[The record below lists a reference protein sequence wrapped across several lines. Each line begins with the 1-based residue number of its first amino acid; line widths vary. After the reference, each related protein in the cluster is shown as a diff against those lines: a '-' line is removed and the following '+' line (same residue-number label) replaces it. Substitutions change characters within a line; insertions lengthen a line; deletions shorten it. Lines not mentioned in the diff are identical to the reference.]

1 MSQRPSTP
9 SPRGGRPPPSP
20 AHPVSP
26 PPASTHREASDT
38 HPALR
43 DKTFVLLLVAVSL
56 AFGWILLPLY
66 GALLWGTAMALVFAP
81 LNRRLLQHL
90 GPRRQ
95 NLAALSTVLIILV
108 LVILPLILVGLSL
121 AQEAA
126 ALYARSK
133 SGEFSFSTYVQQVYD
148 ALPLWLTQLLDRLGL
163 SNLSLLQQKLVAA
176 LNQGSQMLASK
187 ALGFGQDTFDFL
199 VSFVISLY
207 LLFFLLR
214 DGEALLALLRR
225 ALPLDDRHK
234 SDLGEKFATVIR
246 ATVKGNIAVAA
257 VQGAL
262 GGLAFWF
269 LDVHAPVLWAVMMAF
284 LSLLPAVGAGL
295 VWLPVALYFLATG
308 AVGSGIALIAY
319 GVLVIGLVDNLLRPL
334 LVGKDTKMPDY
345 LVLISTLGGMAVFGL
360 NGFVIGPLIAAM
372 FIAMW
377 GIVAT
382 ERDRPVAQP
391 PKR

>member
-1 MSQRPSTP
+1 MSQQPHKH
-9 SPRGGRPPPSP
+9 RPPRSQATAP
-20 AHPVSP
+20 AGRHAPRTS
-26 PPASTHREASDT
+26 SETRTQFS

-43 DKTFVLLLVAVSL
+43 DTCFVLMLVAVSL
-56 AFGWILLPLY
+56 AFAWILLPLF

-81 LNRRLLQHL
+81 MNQALHRRLGGQRPTLS
-90 GPRRQ
+90 
-95 NLAALSTVLIILV
+95 ALISVLVILL

-126 ALYARSK
+126 SLYARSK
-133 SGEFSFSTYVQQVYD
+133 SGDFSFSTHLQQLYD
-148 ALPLWLTQLLDRLGL
+148 ALPAWLTQLLDRLGVG
-163 SNLSLLQQKLVAA
+163 NLSVLQQKLVAA
-176 LNQGSQMLASK
+176 LNQGSQFLASK
-187 ALGFGQDTFDFL
+187 ALGLGQDTFDFL

-207 LLFFLLR
+207 LMFFLLR

-225 ALPLDDRHK
+225 ALPLNDRHK
-234 SDLGEKFATVIR
+234 GALGEKFATVIR

-269 LDVHAPVLWAVMMAF
+269 LDVHAPVLWAVLMAF

-295 VWLPVALYFLATG
+295 VWAPVALYFLATG
-308 AVGSGIALIAY
+308 EVASGLALIAY

-345 LVLISTLGGMAVFGL
+345 VVLISTLGGMSVFGL

-372 FIAMW
+372 FMAMW
-377 GIVAT
+377 AIVAS
-382 ERDRPVAQP
+382 ER
-391 PKR
+391 

>member
-9 SPRGGRPPPSP
+9 SPRGGRSPRPASHPATPSP
-20 AHPVSP
+20 AS
-26 PPASTHREASDT
+26 AHREASDS

-43 DKTFVLLLVAVSL
+43 DKSFVLLLVAVSL

-81 LNRRLLQHL
+81 LNRRLLQRL
-90 GPRRQ
+90 GPQRQ

-133 SGEFSFSTYVQQVYD
+133 SGEFSFSTYVQQLYD
-148 ALPLWLTQLLDRLGL
+148 ALPLWLTQLLDRAGL

-234 SDLGEKFATVIR
+234 GALGEKFATVIR

-382 ERDRPVAQP
+382 ERDRPAAQP